1 MSRLLIISNRLP
13 VNLSKE
19 KGQIRV
25 GRSVGGLA
33 TGIDSVHKSRESLW
47 IGWPGYSVQKL
58 QKDEK
63 KQIFDLLAKEKCHPV
78 FLTSYD
84 IKQYYSGFC
93 NNTIW
98 PLFHYFNLYAKYD
111 QSYWNSYKNVN
122 EKFRDA
128 ILEVAKPDDVFW
140 IQDYHLMLL
149 PEMIRQKLPK
159 AKIGF
164 FLHIPFPSYE
174 IFRLLPWRSEIL
186 IGLLGADLVGF
197 HTYDYVRHFFSSVRR
212 VLGYEHSLSE
222 IQTGERLV
230 KVELFPMGIDYN
242 RFNNTAS
249 STRVRREVAR
259 IRERVGTQKIILSFD
274 RLDYTKGIPLRLEAF
289 DAFLNKKAE
298 YRGKITFYLVTVP
311 SRSNVAQYQIL
322 KKQIDEL
329 VGRINGKYATTD
341 WMPVQYFSHYLPF
354 TLLVT
359 LYSVADVGLVTPLR
373 DGMNLMAKE
382 FIASKVNGK
391 GTLILSEMTGAA
403 QELGEAIIVNPNSQE
418 ELINAIEK
426 SLTTSQ
432 EEQQKQNRIMQN
444 RLKRYDIKY
453 WIEDFLNSLNKAW
466 LSQLEN
472 MERVLTSAVKKEL
485 IEKYSISKR
494 RLILLDYDGTLVPF
508 ADMPENAKPTA
519 EVLNFLKKLS
529 EDPSNEVV
537 IISGRKRQTLLKWFN
552 SLDLA
557 YIGEHGA
564 WIKERS
570 GKIHT
575 PRALSNDWKKNILP
589 MLELYTDRTPGALV
603 EEKEY
608 SVVWHY
614 RKAEP
619 ILGFLRANQ
628 LKDDLTSM
636 TSNLGLAVVEG
647 NKVVEIKNA
656 IINKGRA
663 AQLWLSN
670 KHWDFIIAIGDD
682 KTDEDLFEVLPS
694 TAFSFKV
701 GVGSTK
707 ARFNLFSQSQVLPL
721 LLSCIKNVKTLPI
734 EES

>member
-13 VNLSKE
+13 LNLSKE

-25 GRSVGGLA
+25 GHSVGGLA

-58 QKDEK
+58 QKEEK

-98 PLFHYFNLYAKYD
+98 PLFHYFNLYTKYD

-128 ILEVAKPDDVFW
+128 VLEVAKPDDVFW

-230 KVELFPMGIDYN
+230 KVELFPMGIDYD
-242 RFNNTAS
+242 RFYNTAS
-249 STRVRREVAR
+249 SAHVGKEVAR
-259 IRERVGTQKIILSFD
+259 IRGRVGTQKILLSFD
-274 RLDYTKGIPLRLEAF
+274 RLDYTKGIPLRLEAL

-329 VGRINGKYATTD
+329 VGRINGKYATTE
-341 WMPVQYFSHYLPF
+341 WMPVRYFSHFLPF
-354 TLLVT
+354 SSLVT

-382 FIASKVNGK
+382 FIASKVNGT

-403 QELGEAIIVNPNSQE
+403 QELGEAIIVNPNNQE
-418 ELINAIEK
+418 ALINAIEK

-444 RLKRYDIKY
+444 RLKRYDIKH
-453 WIEDFLNSLNKAW
+453 WIEDFLSTLDKAW
-466 LSQLEN
+466 LSQLAN
-472 MERVLTSAVKKEL
+472 MERFLTSAVKKEL
-485 IEKYSISKR
+485 AKKYSVSKR

-508 ADMPENAKPTA
+508 ADTPENAKPTT

-537 IISGRKRQTLLKWFN
+537 IISGRKRQSLIKWFN
-552 SLDLA
+552 SLDVG

-570 GKIHT
+570 GKVHT
-575 PRALSNDWKKNILP
+575 PRALSNDWKKDILP
-589 MLELYTDRTPGALV
+589 MLELYTDRTPGALI

-663 AQLWLSN
+663 AQLWLS
-670 KHWDFIIAIGDD
+670 KKYWDFIIAIGDD

-707 ARFNLFSQSQVLPL
+707 ARFNLSSQSQVLPL
-721 LLSCIKNVKTLPI
+721 LWSYIKNIKTLTI
-734 EES
+734 E